1 MEQTRETVLRSEI
14 ELTNQIRELEQKL
27 PDLPDED
34 RKQIYLD
41 ILKLVG
47 AINE

>member
-27 PDLPDED
+27 PGLPAEG
-34 RKQIYLD
+34 RKQVFLD

-47 AINE
+47 AIDE